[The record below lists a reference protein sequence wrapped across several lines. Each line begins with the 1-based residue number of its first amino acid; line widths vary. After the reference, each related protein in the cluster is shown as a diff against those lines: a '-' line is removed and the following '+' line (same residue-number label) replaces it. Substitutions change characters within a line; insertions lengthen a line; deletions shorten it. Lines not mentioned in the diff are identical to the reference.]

1 MTKKKIFF
9 IHTIAS
15 AGGDFAYYLQY
26 LYKPNSFICVPD
38 IKKGCSL
45 NTPRLRAEYR
55 EELLKKQFDNRIK
68 KGDEINL
75 IYGHIPY
82 LKNYK
87 KLFHNE
93 FSCMTL
99 LRDPVKRFVSNYR
112 KDINQNNTLRE
123 FKEFI
128 KTYKSVPGDLPSEAN
143 FINFN
148 WQTAFISGFYEYGT
162 CYKKM
167 TNEILTIA
175 KKNLEEFFFI
185 GISDYFDDSVKLFS
199 KITSNKYIYHK
210 PLKKYKANNVI
221 PINQDILKYIKE
233 KSYYD
238 NCLYE
243 YAKDIFFQRKKKYE
257 NRELIFPSKTEKYLI
272 NPIKRLNITKHKAI
286 AKLKNNFFDENIH
299 I

>member
-1 MTKKKIFF
+1 MTAKKIFF
-9 IHTIAS
+9 IHVVAS

-45 NTPRLRAEYR
+45 NTPILRAKYR
-55 EELLKKQFDNRIK
+55 EDLLKKQFDDRTK

-93 FSCMTL
+93 FNCITL
-99 LRDPVKRFVSNYR
+99 LRDPVKRFVSSYR
-112 KDINQNNTLRE
+112 KYINQNNTLRE
-123 FKEFI
+123 FKEL
-128 KTYKSVPGDLPSEAN
+128 TKSWKSLPGDLPSQAN
-143 FINFN
+143 DMNFN
-148 WQTAFISGFYEYGT
+148 LQTAFISGFHEYGT
-162 CYKKM
+162 CYKNM
-167 TNEILTIA
+167 TDEILNIA
-175 KKNLEEFFFI
+175 KKNLEEFFFV

-199 KITSNKYIYHK
+199 KLTSNKYIYHK
-210 PLKKYKANNVI
+210 PLKKYKAKNVI
-221 PINQDILKYIKE
+221 PINPDILKYIKE

-238 NCLYE
+238 NSLYE
-243 YAKDIFFQRKKKYE
+243 YAKDMFFEIKNKYE
-257 NRELIFPSKTEKYLI
+257 NRKLIIPSKSEKYLVQ
-272 NPIKRLNITKHKAI
+272 PATRLNITRCKVI
-286 AKLKNNFFDENIH
+286 AKLKNKFFDENIH